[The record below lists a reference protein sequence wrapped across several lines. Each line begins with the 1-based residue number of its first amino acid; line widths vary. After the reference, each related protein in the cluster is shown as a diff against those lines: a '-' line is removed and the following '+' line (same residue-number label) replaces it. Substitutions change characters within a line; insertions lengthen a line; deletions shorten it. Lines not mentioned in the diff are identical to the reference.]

1 MGDTAPAGSIP
12 AQRPEG
18 SETPKAVEA
27 SAPPVGSAA
36 GRPNKSFLRSL
47 AIQTRVIGALL
58 MREVITRYGRH
69 NIGFFWLFVEPMIF
83 TLGVTALWTAVQAS
97 HNIRLPIVA
106 FAVTGY
112 SSVLLWRNMPNRLVG
127 AIGPNL
133 ALMYHR
139 NVKVFDVYAA
149 RLALEA
155 VGASISFSV
164 LALCFIAMGWM
175 QWPEDVSKVLL
186 AWFMLAWFG
195 AALAL
200 LVGAISE
207 RTEIVEKVWPPLT
220 YLIFPLSGAAFMV
233 DWLPDAAQKAVLY
246 LPMVHGVELLREG
259 YFGSAVRA
267 HYDMAYLASA
277 CLAMTFFGLVQER
290 HISRRLSPE

>member
-1 MGDTAPAGSIP
+1 MSQGVTDVRGITGVTGVKPS
-12 AQRPEG
+12 R
-18 SETPKAVEA
+18 
-27 SAPPVGSAA
+27 
-36 GRPNKSFLRSL
+36 SFTRSL
-47 AIQTRVIGALL
+47 SIQLRVIGALL

-83 TLGVTALWTAVQAS
+83 TLGITALWTAVQSS
-97 HNIRLPIVA
+97 HNVRLPIVA

-155 VGASISFSV
+155 LGASISFSV
-164 LALCFIAMGWM
+164 LTLCFIAMGWM
-175 QWPEDVSKVLL
+175 QWPEDIGKVLL
-186 AWFMLAWFG
+186 GWFMLAWFG
-195 AALAL
+195 AALAI

-207 RTEIVEKVWPPLT
+207 RTDIVEKVWAPIT
-220 YLIFPLSGAAFMV
+220 YLTFPLSGAAYMV
-233 DWLPDAAQKAVLY
+233 DWLPAAAQKAVLY

-267 HYDMAYLASA
+267 HYDIAYMASA
-277 CLAMTFFGLVQER
+277 CLFLTFFGLMQER